1 MLLRHLAMEPLERR
15 LMLAGDVS
23 VQQKGGWLEIIG
35 DKEGNQIQVERLEGN
50 SYMVTGLDGERL
62 LGAKGVELSNPVEIG
77 DVTKGIK
84 ADLKQGDDTLV
95 LIGNVTGDVSIKM
108 GDGSDSVE
116 IQAAEPEADPED
128 GDPPRSEITGKTTVD
143 LGGNGFFS
151 SVLIQD
157 MNLKR
162 DVSIKAGNAA
172 RGEEGEVVVELLNTD
187 ITGKLNVT
195 TGNTAD
201 FVFLSQVNVLSQGKV
216 MGNVTIK
223 TGNGNDSVVVT
234 GQGFDAADGVGE
246 DPLPAERAEI
256 GGKTTIDLGG
266 NGASTAHL
274 ESIDFKGDVTIKAGN
289 RPRGVEPDEEEGE
302 FDVIDCTITGK
313 LNVTTGNTND
323 YVLLWGTVVTSD
335 VAIKT
340 GDGTD
345 WVDIWTGEDGED
357 GEDDEVL
364 PTANGTAP
372 YFIGGKLS
380 VDIGNGYGGIWLGYS
395 IGGDTTLRAGNAPTP
410 NDDDWNYISVY
421 WADLGGKLT
430 INTGNGGWRVA
441 LIDADVAGD
450 VSIATG
456 SGDDEVSL
464 WGGGED
470 DDDDVL
476 FAATDGDSRGFG
488 GNVTIKTGAG
498 EDTVAAAFVSRIV
511 NNLSIDTG
519 NDMDFVALQK
529 VEATG
534 NVTVKTGN
542 GDDVIVCAEVSA
554 NNVTLDSG
562 NASKGGSDF
571 VLFTN
576 SPASVR
582 GNLNITTGGG
592 HDLVGIG
599 QSDFIDE
606 ALEYL
611 LDELPE
617 EWSEYVFSTTG
628 PVNVDG
634 KLTVKTGSGNDQLA
648 IGKGTF
654 GGFVSIDTGGGKDEC
669 LIEGTEANGGASI
682 QMGAGNADY
691 LEIGDTTAIGTVKV
705 DGGSGIHDELAVWG
719 EYPEQ
724 ASVVGFEI
732 EPF

>member
-1 MLLRHLAMEPLERR
+1 
-15 LMLAGDVS
+15 
-23 VQQKGGWLEIIG
+23 
-35 DKEGNQIQVERLEGN
+35 
-50 SYMVTGLDGERL
+50 
-62 LGAKGVELSNPVEIG
+62 
-77 DVTKGIK
+77 
-84 ADLKQGDDTLV
+84 
-95 LIGNVTGDVSIKM
+95 
-108 GDGSDSVE
+108 
-116 IQAAEPEADPED
+116 
-128 GDPPRSEITGKTTVD
+128 
-143 LGGNGFFS
+143 
-151 SVLIQD
+151 

-323 YVLLWGTVVTSD
+323 YVLLWSTVVTSD

-357 GEDDEVL
+357 DEDDEVL

-372 YFIGGKLS
+372 EYFIGGKLS
-380 VDIGNGYGGIWLGYS
+380 VDIGNGYGGIWLGYL

-562 NASKGGSDF
+562 NANRDGGDV

-576 SPASVR
+576 SPDSVR
-582 GNLNITTGGG
+582 GNLSITTGGG

-634 KLTVKTGSGNDQLA
+634 KLTVKTGSGNDSLA
-648 IGKGTF
+648 IGNSQFDGNAS
-654 GGFVSIDTGGGKDEC
+654 VDTGAGSDEC
-669 LIEGTEANGGASI
+669 AIEDSVFTKDVTVL
-682 QMGAGNADY
+682 MGAGDDELYVAGN
-691 LEIGDTTAIGTVKV
+691 TV
-705 DGGSGIHDELAVWG
+705 DGKLRLDGGAGYDWLDEEDNIFDFAKLTVRNFANV
-719 EYPEQ
+719 PN
-724 ASVVGFEI
+724 F
-732 EPF
+732 P